1 MITPDAAPEAM
12 LPKGVKDFL
21 PVKAAKIEYLKHT
34 LAELFARW
42 GFRPVIPPALE
53 FLHVLERG
61 LGAGLRDKTFRFDDR
76 QSGRLVAF
84 SPDITPQIAR
94 IVATRMR
101 EMPLPLRLCYSG
113 QVLRHTEQQAGK
125 DREIFQSGVE
135 LIGLDSPEAD
145 AEMIAM
151 AVESL
156 QALGAAEF
164 TIDVGQ
170 VEFFRGVM
178 ADLPLTAAAAREVQ
192 GAIARK
198 DSSELQRLLE
208 AAPLAD
214 RAREEVLALPRL
226 FGGREVL
233 ERAARVVSND
243 RSRRALD
250 SLARI
255 LEILAVYGVEERVT
269 FDLGELRGLDYHTG
283 VVFQGYLAGFGRAVC
298 SGGRYDN
305 LTARYGY
312 PAPATGFTFNLLN
325 LLFALE
331 RELDGAAVK
340 STDVL
345 IFQSGADKQEAQRLA
360 RSLRARGYSA
370 ARDIIPRDLEAT
382 LAYAAAMNF
391 RCVMVLGAQED
402 EVLLIQL
409 ADGSRRWL
417 AFAEVLGAQFT
428 L

>member
-1 MITPDAAPEAM
+1 MNTIDNTPEAM

-21 PVKAAKIEYLKHT
+21 PVKAAKIDHLRRT
-34 LAELFARW
+34 LAELFCRW
-42 GFRPVIPPALE
+42 GFRPIIPASLE
-53 FLHVLERG
+53 FLHVLEQG
-61 LGAGLRDKTFRFDDR
+61 LGAGLREKTFRFDDR

-94 IVATRMR
+94 IVASRMR

-125 DREIFQSGVE
+125 DREIFQAGVE
-135 LIGLDSPEAD
+135 LIGLASPEAD

-156 QALGAAEF
+156 KALGAGEF

-178 ADLPLTAAAAREVQ
+178 ADLPLSAEQAREVQ
-192 GAIARK
+192 AAIARK
-198 DSSELQRLLE
+198 DSSTLQRLLE

-250 SLARI
+250 SLVRI
-255 LEILAVYGVEERVT
+255 LEILSVYGVEEHVT

-283 VVFQGYLAGFGRAVC
+283 VTFQGFLTGFGRAVC

-325 LLFALE
+325 LLFALD
-331 RELDGAAVK
+331 RELDAVARE
-340 STDVL
+340 SSDVL
-345 IFQSGADKQEAQRLA
+345 IFQSGDDKEQAQRIA
-360 RSLRARGYSA
+360 RALRSRGYSA
-370 ARDIIPRDLEAT
+370 ARDIIPRGLEAS
-382 LAYAAAMNF
+382 LDYAALMNF
-391 RCVMVLGAQED
+391 RYLLVLGAPGAEL
-402 EVLLIQL
+402 ELIAV
-409 ADGSRRWL
+409 ADGSRQALTPAQVL
-417 AFAEVLGAQFT
+417 AADFSL
-428 L
+428 